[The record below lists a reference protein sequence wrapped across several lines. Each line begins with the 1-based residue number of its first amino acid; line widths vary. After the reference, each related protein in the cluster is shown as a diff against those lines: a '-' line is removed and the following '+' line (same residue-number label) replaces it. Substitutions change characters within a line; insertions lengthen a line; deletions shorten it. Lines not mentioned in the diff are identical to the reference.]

1 MQRCVI
7 LYEICRAYVFEQWLG
22 ELFTKYII
30 YFIREL
36 DHDRCG
42 ADRDFIFQPEFY
54 YILSTGEVDATRF
67 CSIILQGFPC
77 NTPDARLQWGVS
89 LPPPPPKASGNRV
102 ARRPLVSP
110 SQLKIIISTL

>member
-1 MQRCVI
+1 MFI
-7 LYEICRAYVFEQWLG
+7 FNAIFRAYVFEHMLVINR
-22 ELFTKYII
+22 KI

-36 DHDRCG
+36 DHDRCV

-77 NTPDARLQWGVS
+77 NAPDPRMQWSVS
-89 LPPPPPKASGNRV
+89 LPPPPPKATGNRV
-102 ARRPLVSP
+102 ARRPLVS
-110 SQLKIIISTL
+110 SSRLKIN